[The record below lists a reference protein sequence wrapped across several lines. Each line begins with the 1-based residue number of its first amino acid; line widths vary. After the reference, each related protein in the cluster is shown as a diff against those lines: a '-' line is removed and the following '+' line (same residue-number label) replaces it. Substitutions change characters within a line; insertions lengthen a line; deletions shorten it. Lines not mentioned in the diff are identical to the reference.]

1 MTTTETPAAEQ
12 TTRDY
17 RGLLDRFLRGQAT
30 WTFLALVL
38 LCVWFTIASPGKFLT
53 ATDFSLI
60 AQNASWF
67 LVMAVG
73 QTFVILTAG
82 IDLSVGT
89 VLVLSGVVAAEFYT
103 HHGGQAASVP
113 VVLLGVLIA
122 LATGLVAGA
131 LQGFLVAKAK
141 VPPLIVT
148 LAGFGAAYGVSYLI
162 TGGSDISS
170 VPGHLSSS
178 IGQSSVLGIPW
189 LIVISFLVA
198 IVFGLV
204 LAYTQF
210 GQYTYAIGSNPEAA
224 VRAGINVDRHL
235 MKVYALAGLLSG
247 TAGIMSLAF
256 FSNTTITGHQT
267 DNLTVITGV
276 VLGGASLFG
285 GRGTMLG
292 TVIGIFI
299 PTFLQNG
306 LNIIGVNEYWQYVA
320 TAAVLVA
327 AVYLDQL
334 RIRLRNRALPRPTPP
349 KENRMSRTHSTR
361 IVAVSALAVLGAS
374 LTACSSSSSSTVPSS
389 GTSPSSSSSS
399 PSSASGKS
407 LELIVGTKSDD
418 FYVTMECGAEAEATK
433 LGVHL
438 TVNGPSEFSVPEQEP
453 LIADAEVTKPA
464 ALLVAPTDS
473 AALDPELEKVQ
484 NNGTKIVFV
493 DTSASDTS
501 LGISRISSDNAAGGK
516 LAADT
521 LGKMLG
527 GKGTVAVISVAKG
540 VSTTDARV
548 AGFQQ
553 EMAAKFPGIKLLA
566 EQNDDADS
574 VSTATTF
581 IEDDI
586 TANTGLNGAFAANVV
601 TAEGVAA
608 GVQHAGK
615 TGKVKLAT
623 FDADATQ
630 MTMMQQG
637 TIQLA
642 IAQEPAVEGQ
652 DAVEQAVN
660 ALNGQPVQANIATP
674 LIAVT
679 PQNMNSASV
688 KPYIYVGSCP
698 S

>member
-1 MTTTETPAAEQ
+1 
-12 TTRDY
+12 
-17 RGLLDRFLRGQAT
+17 
-30 WTFLALVL
+30 
-38 LCVWFTIASPGKFLT
+38 
-53 ATDFSLI
+53 
-60 AQNASWF
+60 
-67 LVMAVG
+67 
-73 QTFVILTAG
+73 
-82 IDLSVGT
+82 
-89 VLVLSGVVAAEFYT
+89 
-103 HHGGQAASVP
+103 
-113 VVLLGVLIA
+113 
-122 LATGLVAGA
+122 
-131 LQGFLVAKAK
+131 
-141 VPPLIVT
+141 
-148 LAGFGAAYGVSYLI
+148 
-162 TGGSDISS
+162 
-170 VPGHLSSS
+170 
-178 IGQSSVLGIPW
+178 
-189 LIVISFLVA
+189 
-198 IVFGLV
+198 
-204 LAYTQF
+204 
-210 GQYTYAIGSNPEAA
+210 
-224 VRAGINVDRHL
+224 
-235 MKVYALAGLLSG
+235 
-247 TAGIMSLAF
+247 
-256 FSNTTITGHQT
+256 
-267 DNLTVITGV
+267 
-276 VLGGASLFG
+276 
-285 GRGTMLG
+285 
-292 TVIGIFI
+292 
-299 PTFLQNG
+299 
-306 LNIIGVNEYWQYVA
+306 
-320 TAAVLVA
+320 
-327 AVYLDQL
+327 
-334 RIRLRNRALPRPTPP
+334 
-349 KENRMSRTHSTR
+349 
-361 IVAVSALAVLGAS
+361 
-374 LTACSSSSSSTVPSS
+374 
-389 GTSPSSSSSS
+389 
-399 PSSASGKS
+399 
-407 LELIVGTKSDD
+407 
-418 FYVTMECGAEAEATK
+418 
-433 LGVHL
+433 
-438 TVNGPSEFSVPEQEP
+438 
-453 LIADAEVTKPA
+453 
-464 ALLVAPTDS
+464 
-473 AALDPELEKVQ
+473 VQ

-493 DTSASDTS
+493 DTSSSNTS